1 MQMGPNF
8 DELERAKVALGKID
22 RYLGQNLLDQVI
34 LVKLEVIDLINRYE
48 RRVIEQR
55 NNY

>member
-8 DELERAKVALGKID
+8 EELEQAKVELGKID
-22 RYLGQNLLDQVI
+22 IYLGQNLLDRVI
-34 LVKLEVIDLINRYE
+34 LVKLKVIELINHYE

-55 NNY
+55 QNY